1 MQYLVLPLVQP
12 RTNTDPGWT
21 LPAPPV
27 SAVLWLVACTAW
39 WLQRRELLPLLL
51 LLLLP
56 LPPVLLLRAGA
67 CACPA
72 DRDRAAPCSTLPQ
85 QELEHTPSPARCCV
99 LAERGCGCACSP
111 PAAGH
116 AANPPSWQ
124 VMSAQR
130 CSRQQPACETNLGV
144 KTFLS
149 GTKTETCLRM
159 CQGGTCMSTR
169 GGHCLHQGG
178 TAEGCSMGKL
188 NTHRGQTCR
197 AGFVN

>member
-1 MQYLVLPLVQP
+1 MSCCRRYCCCRRCCAQ
-12 RTNTDPGWT
+12 G
-21 LPAPPV
+21 PV
-27 SAVLWLVACTAW
+27 SAQLTGIGQLPAQGSRSRNWSIRHRRPGAACWPSAAVDMCA
-39 WLQRRELLPLLL
+39 PH
-51 LLLLP
+51 
-56 LPPVLLLRAGA
+56 LLRAM
-67 CACPA
+67 
-72 DRDRAAPCSTLPQ
+72 L
-85 QELEHTPSPARCCV
+85 PARR
-99 LAERGCGCACSP
+99 RGGSCLLSTAPGSSLP
-111 PAAGH
+111 VKQT
-116 AANPPSWQ
+116 W
-124 VMSAQR
+124 
-130 CSRQQPACETNLGV
+130 GV